1 MIAFKT
7 IGLAIAFSP
16 TAPAMLAEAR
26 RLAIYF
32 QSKLVLIHVG
42 DHGAEEEAKMKTLIA
57 DSGLNQHE
65 VIVLWKSGEPVKQI
79 LTACKSEKIDL
90 LIAGALKKENLV
102 NHYLGTIARK
112 ILHKADCSLL
122 MITRPSL
129 DETSVKNIV
138 VNAEDSPYIDHAI
151 WAACHWNSSES
162 SWIHIVRELKLLGLA
177 LAANEQCNE
186 QEYEHR
192 KQQMLQQEIEVVEQ
206 KLKAIPNQQHKIN
219 IKIVSGKA
227 GFELARFAERKEAD
241 LLVLGA
247 PPRKFSFF
255 TRVFP
260 HDQEYIFNDLP
271 CNVLMVQPRKTK

>member
-1 MIAFKT
+1 MIEFKV
-7 IGLAIAFSP
+7 IGLAVAFSP
-16 TAPAMLAEAR
+16 TAAAMLAEAR
-26 RLAIYF
+26 RLVIYF

-42 DHGAEEEAKMKTLIA
+42 EHTSEDEVKMKKLIS
-57 DSGLNQHE
+57 DSGLAEAQ
-65 VIVLWKSGEPVKQI
+65 VSVLWKTGDPVKQI
-79 LTACKSEKIDL
+79 LSACKTEKIDL
-90 LIAGALKKENLV
+90 LIAGALKKENLI
-102 NHYLGTIARK
+102 NHYLGTVARK

-122 MITRPSL
+122 MITRPST
-129 DETSVKNIV
+129 DETPVKNIV
-138 VNAEDSPYIDHAI
+138 VNAEDSPFIDEAI
-151 WAACHWNSSES
+151 WAACHWNSAPA

-186 QEYEHR
+186 EEYEQR
-192 KQQMLQQEIEVVEQ
+192 KQQMLQQEIDFVEDILKRIPHQ
-206 KLKAIPNQQHKIN
+206 KSKIN

-247 PPRKFSFF
+247 PHRKFSFF

-271 CNVLMVQPRKTK
+271 CNVLMVQPRKVK

>member
-1 MIAFKT
+1 MIEFKT

-26 RLAIYF
+26 RLVIYF

-42 DHGAEEEAKMKTLIA
+42 EQGKNEEARMKALIA
-57 DSGLNQHE
+57 ESGLDE
-65 VIVLWKSGEPVKQI
+65 RLVTVLWKSGEPVKQI
-79 LTACKSEKIDL
+79 LDACKSEKIDL

-112 ILHKADCSLL
+112 ILYRANCSIL
-122 MITRPSL
+122 MITRPAV
-129 DETSVKNIV
+129 DETPVKNIV
-138 VNAEDSPYIDHAI
+138 VNAEDSPYIDEAI
-151 WAACHWNSSES
+151 WAACHWKKADS

-177 LAANEQCNE
+177 LAANEQCSE
-186 QEYEHR
+186 EEYEHR
-192 KQQMLQQEIEVVEQ
+192 KQQMLQQEIDVVEQ
-206 KLKAIPNQQHKIN
+206 KLKAIPNQKHKIN

-247 PPRKFSFF
+247 PPRRFSFF

-271 CNVLMVQPRKTK
+271 CNVLMVQPRKAK